1 MKPVLK
7 SQYKASLAM
16 LREAIRKCSGS
27 LWLDGAYKHPFWRV
41 AYHTLFFTDL
51 YLSVSVDHF
60 KPWAKHIDELESLG
74 SMIHKGGKLP
84 RNGPAYAKDEIE
96 TYCDLVIG
104 TVDAALDGLALD
116 SESGFPWLPFSK
128 LELQLY
134 NIRHVQHHAGQIIER
149 LRQNL
154 NEGVDWVG
162 AR

>member
-1 MKPVLK
+1 MKQVIK

-27 LWLDGAYKHPFWRV
+27 LWLDDAYTHPFWRV
-41 AYHTLFFTDL
+41 AYHTLVFTDL
-51 YLSVSVDHF
+51 YLSVSVDRYE
-60 KPWAKHIDELESLG
+60 PWTKHIDELESLG
-74 SMIHKGGKLP
+74 PMIHKGGKLP
-84 RNGPAYAKDEIE
+84 RSGPAYAKDEIE

-104 TVDAALDGLALD
+104 GVDAAVDGLALD
-116 SESGFPWLPFSK
+116 SQSGFSWLPFSK

-162 AR
+162 AK